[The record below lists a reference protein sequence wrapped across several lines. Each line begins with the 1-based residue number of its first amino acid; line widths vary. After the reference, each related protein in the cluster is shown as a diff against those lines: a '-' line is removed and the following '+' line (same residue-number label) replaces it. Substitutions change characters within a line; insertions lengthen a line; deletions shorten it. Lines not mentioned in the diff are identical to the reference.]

1 MTRVVVLG
9 SGIAGLSAAFR
20 RASAGETVV
29 LEAGPQAGG
38 SIRTIRED
46 GFTLECGPNTLRTTE
61 AAERLLADL
70 GLEPRTVKADGKA
83 PRWIVRGGS
92 PRAVVPGPAALF
104 NKVFTLKGKLRL
116 LKEPFVAPRP
126 ASLEDESV
134 HSFFARRF
142 GEEAAVY
149 GAGPMVS
156 GVYAGDPHSLSM
168 RSAFPRLWE
177 AEGRSGSVVRDFLG
191 RKEKKDSLR
200 GKENQGFLG
209 KEEKEGDA
217 GGSAA
222 GKNVAVATTG
232 GASGTPARHRARTL
246 TFDGGL
252 YTLIETLQSR
262 LSERPGFHLETSAAV
277 VAVEGPRSPAPP
289 GRRWT
294 VRTAD
299 GRAFDADVVVSTLS
313 APADARLFGGVL
325 PRSAAAL
332 ALVPYSPVTVVMQAY
347 RAPASPHDAPHG
359 FGGLIPRE
367 EGFRSLGILY
377 PASLFTGRA
386 PDGFVLT
393 TSFLGGALDRELASA
408 PDVDILEIASA
419 EVARFFPRLGPA
431 VRSWIARW
439 PEAIPQLPLGH
450 HKTLA
455 ALEQDLAA
463 LNTAAPGALYVTGGF
478 RDGIAV
484 GERVASG
491 EAIGKSLA

>member
-1 MTRVVVLG
+1 MTRVVILG
-9 SGIAGLSAAFR
+9 GGIAGLTAAFR
-20 RASAGETVV
+20 RVSAGETIV

-70 GLEPRTVKADGKA
+70 GLEPRAVKADGKA

-116 LKEPFVAPRP
+116 LKEPFVAQRP

-142 GEEAAVY
+142 GEEAALY

-156 GVYAGDPHSLSM
+156 GVYAGDPRSLSM
-168 RSAFPRLWE
+168 RSAFPRLWL
-177 AEGRSGSVVRDFLG
+177 AEERSGSVIRDFLR
-191 RKEKKDSLR
+191 RKKKEDS
-200 GKENQGFLG
+200 
-209 KEEKEGDA
+209 
-217 GGSAA
+217 
-222 GKNVAVATTG
+222 
-232 GASGTPARHRARTL
+232 PRHRTRTL

-252 YTLIETLQSR
+252 FTLIESLQQHLAS
-262 LSERPGFHLETSAAV
+262 RPGFRLETNAAV
-277 VAVEGPRSPAPP
+277 VAIEGLRTPAPR

-299 GRAFDADVVVSTLS
+299 GRAFDADVLVSTLS
-313 APADARLFGGVL
+313 APAVARLLGGIL
-325 PRSAAAL
+325 TLSRAAL
-332 ALVPYSPVTVVMQAY
+332 SLVPYSPVTVVMQAY
-347 RAPASPHDAPHG
+347 RAPASPADAPRG
-359 FGGLIPRE
+359 FGGLIPQV

-386 PDGFVLT
+386 PEGFVLT
-393 TSFLGGALDRELASA
+393 TSFLGGALDQALARA
-408 PDVDILEIASA
+408 PDADLLAVASA

-431 VRSWIARW
+431 ARSWIARW

-450 HKTLA
+450 HRTLA
-455 ALEQDLAA
+455 ALAEDLAA
-463 LNTAAPGALYVTGGF
+463 LETVAPGALHVTGGF

-484 GERVASG
+484 GERIASG

>member
-1 MTRVVVLG
+1 MTRVVILG
-9 SGIAGLSAAFR
+9 GGIAGLTAAFR

-104 NKVFTLKGKLRL
+104 NRVFTTKGKLRL

-142 GEEAAVY
+142 GEEAALY

-156 GVYAGDPHSLSM
+156 GVYAGDPRSLSM
-168 RSAFPRLWE
+168 RSAFPRLWL
-177 AEGRSGSVVRDFLG
+177 AEERSGSVIRDFLR
-191 RKEKKDSLR
+191 RKKKDVQRGAADASAKGAEEFLR
-200 GKENQGFLG
+200 EGK
-209 KEEKEGDA
+209 
-217 GGSAA
+217 SAA
-222 GKNVAVATTG
+222 SHS
-232 GASGTPARHRARTL
+232 ASPRHRVRTL

-252 YTLIETLQSR
+252 FTLIETLQSR
-262 LSERPGFHLETSAAV
+262 LTERAGFHLEKNAAV
-277 VAVEGPRSPAPP
+277 VAIEGPRMPAPP

-299 GRAFDADVVVSTLS
+299 GRAFHADVLASTLS
-313 APADARLFGGVL
+313 APADARLLGGVL
-325 PRSAAAL
+325 TRSAAAL
-332 ALVPYSPVTVVMQAY
+332 ALVPSSPVTVVMQAY
-347 RAPASPHDAPHG
+347 RAPASPGDAPRG
-359 FGGLIPRE
+359 FGGLIPQV

-386 PDGFVLT
+386 PEGFVLT
-393 TSFLGGALDRELASA
+393 TSFLGGALDRALASA
-408 PDVDILEIASA
+408 PDADLLAVASM

-431 VRSWIARW
+431 ARSWIARW

-450 HKTLA
+450 HRTLA

-463 LNTAAPGALYVTGGF
+463 LDALAPGALNVTGGF
-478 RDGIAV
+478 SDGIAL
-484 GERVASG
+484 GERIASG
-491 EAIGKSLA
+491 EAIGKILA

>member
-9 SGIAGLSAAFR
+9 GGIAGLTAAFR

-104 NKVFTLKGKLRL
+104 NKVFTTRGKLRL

-142 GEEAAVY
+142 GEEAALY

-156 GVYAGDPHSLSM
+156 GVYAGDPRSLSM

-177 AEGRSGSVVRDFLG
+177 AEGRSGSVMRDFLRRRE
-191 RKEKKDSLR
+191 RKEPERR
-200 GKENQGFLG
+200 G
-209 KEEKEGDA
+209 A
-217 GGSAA
+217 
-222 GKNVAVATTG
+222 G
-232 GASGTPARHRARTL
+232 GASGNGAEELLRKGMSAAEERPAARHRARTL

-252 YTLIETLQSR
+252 YTLIETLQQR
-262 LSERPGFHLETSAAV
+262 LSSRPGFRLETNAAV
-277 VAVEGPRSPAPP
+277 VAIEGPRSPAPP

-294 VRTAD
+294 VRVAD
-299 GRAFDADVVVSTLS
+299 GRTFDADVLVSTLP

-325 PRSAAAL
+325 ARSAAAL

-347 RAPASPHDAPHG
+347 RAPASPRDAPHG

-386 PDGFVLT
+386 PGGFVLT
-393 TSFLGGALDRELASA
+393 TSFLGGALDRELAGA
-408 PDVDILEIASA
+408 PDA
-419 EVARFFPRLGPA
+419 ESPRDRLGG
-431 VRSWIARW
+431 S
-439 PEAIPQLPLGH
+439 
-450 HKTLA
+450 
-455 ALEQDLAA
+455 
-463 LNTAAPGALYVTGGF
+463 GALLPAPRPRPCARGSRVGRRRSRSF
-478 RDGIAV
+478 R
-484 GERVASG
+484 S
-491 EAIGKSLA
+491 AITARSRRSSRTSPLSTSRRPGRST

>member
-9 SGIAGLSAAFR
+9 AGIAGLTAAYR
-20 RASAGETVV
+20 RASTGETTV
-29 LEAGPQAGG
+29 LEAGPRAGG

-70 GLEPRTVKADGKA
+70 GIEREAVAADSKA

-104 NKVFTLKGKLRL
+104 NKVFSTKGKLRL

-142 GEEAAVY
+142 GEEAALY

-156 GVYAGDPHSLSM
+156 GVYAGDPRALSI

-177 AEGRSGSVVRDFLG
+177 AEGAAGSVVRGLLR
-191 RKEKKDSLR
+191 RKEKK
-200 GKENQGFLG
+200 
-209 KEEKEGDA
+209 
-217 GGSAA
+217 
-222 GKNVAVATTG
+222 G
-232 GASGTPARHRARTL
+232 GAAASARHRARTL
-246 TFDGGL
+246 TFDTGL
-252 YTLIETLQSR
+252 FTLIEALLSR
-262 LSERPGFHLETSAAV
+262 LSERPGFRLETNAAV
-277 VAVEGPRSPAPP
+277 VAVEGPRADSAP

-299 GRAFDADVVVSTLS
+299 GRAFDADVLVSTLS
-313 APADARLFGGVL
+313 APATARLFGNVL

-332 ALVPYSPVTVVMQAY
+332 AAVPSSPVTVVLQAY
-347 RAPASPHDAPHG
+347 RAPASPADAPRG
-359 FGGLIPRE
+359 FGGLIPQV

-386 PDGFVLT
+386 PEGFVLT
-393 TSFLGGALDRELASA
+393 TSFLGGALDRAFAGA
-408 PDVDILEIASA
+408 PDADLLAVAGS
-419 EVARFFPRLGPA
+419 EVARFFPRLGPPL
-431 VRSWIARW
+431 RSWIVRW
-439 PEAIPQLPLGH
+439 PEAIPQMPLGH
-450 HKTLA
+450 HRSLAALDADLA
-455 ALEQDLAA
+455 ALEAV
-463 LNTAAPGALYVTGGF
+463 APGALHVTGGF
-478 RDGIAV
+478 RDGIAL
-484 GERVASG
+484 GERIACG
-491 EAIGKSLA
+491 EAVGKAL

>member
-9 SGIAGLSAAFR
+9 AGIAGLTAAFR
-20 RASAGETVV
+20 RASTGETIV
-29 LEAGPQAGG
+29 LEAGPRAGG

-70 GLEPRTVKADGKA
+70 GIEREAVAADSKA

-104 NKVFTLKGKLRL
+104 NKVFSTKGKLRL

-142 GEEAAVY
+142 GEEAALY

-156 GVYAGDPHSLSM
+156 GVYAGDPRALSI

-177 AEGRSGSVVRDFLG
+177 AEGAAGSVVRGLLR
-191 RKEKKDSLR
+191 RKEKK
-200 GKENQGFLG
+200 
-209 KEEKEGDA
+209 
-217 GGSAA
+217 
-222 GKNVAVATTG
+222 G
-232 GASGTPARHRARTL
+232 GAAASARHRARTL
-246 TFDGGL
+246 TFDTGL
-252 YTLIETLQSR
+252 FTLIEALLSR
-262 LSERPGFHLETSAAV
+262 LSERLGFRLETNAAV
-277 VAVEGPRSPAPP
+277 VAVEGPRANSAP

-299 GRAFDADVVVSTLS
+299 GRAFDADVLVSTLS
-313 APADARLFGGVL
+313 APATARLFGNVL

-332 ALVPYSPVTVVMQAY
+332 AAVPSSPVTVVLQAY
-347 RAPASPHDAPHG
+347 RAPASPADAPRG
-359 FGGLIPRE
+359 FGGLIPQV

-386 PDGFVLT
+386 PEGFVLT
-393 TSFLGGALDRELASA
+393 TSFLGGALDRAFAGA
-408 PDVDILEIASA
+408 PDADLLAVAGS
-419 EVARFFPRLGPA
+419 EVARFFPRLGPPL
-431 VRSWIARW
+431 RSWIVRW
-439 PEAIPQLPLGH
+439 PEAIPQMPLGH
-450 HKTLA
+450 HRSLAALDADLA
-455 ALEQDLAA
+455 ALEAV
-463 LNTAAPGALYVTGGF
+463 APGALHVTGGF
-478 RDGIAV
+478 RDGIAL
-484 GERVASG
+484 GERIACG
-491 EAIGKSLA
+491 EAVGKAL

>member
-9 SGIAGLSAAFR
+9 AGIAGLTAAFR
-20 RASAGETVV
+20 RASTGETIV
-29 LEAGPQAGG
+29 LEAGPRAGG

-70 GLEPRTVKADGKA
+70 GIEREAVAADSKA

-104 NKVFTLKGKLRL
+104 NKVFSTKGKLRL

-142 GEEAAVY
+142 GEEAALY

-156 GVYAGDPHSLSM
+156 GVYAGDPRALSI

-177 AEGRSGSVVRDFLG
+177 AEGAAGSVVRGLLR
-191 RKEKKDSLR
+191 RKEKK
-200 GKENQGFLG
+200 
-209 KEEKEGDA
+209 
-217 GGSAA
+217 
-222 GKNVAVATTG
+222 G
-232 GASGTPARHRARTL
+232 GAAASARHRARTL
-246 TFDGGL
+246 TFDTGL
-252 YTLIETLQSR
+252 FTLIEALLSR
-262 LSERPGFHLETSAAV
+262 LSERPGFRLETNAAV
-277 VAVEGPRSPAPP
+277 VAVEGPRADSAP

-299 GRAFDADVVVSTLS
+299 GRAFDADVLVSTLS
-313 APADARLFGGVL
+313 APATARLFGNVL

-332 ALVPYSPVTVVMQAY
+332 AAVPSSPVTVVLQAY
-347 RAPASPHDAPHG
+347 RAPASPADAPRG
-359 FGGLIPRE
+359 FGGLIPQV

-386 PDGFVLT
+386 PEGFVLT
-393 TSFLGGALDRELASA
+393 TSFLGGALDRAFAGA
-408 PDVDILEIASA
+408 PDADLLAVAGS
-419 EVARFFPRLGPA
+419 EVARFFPRLGPPL
-431 VRSWIARW
+431 RSWIVRW
-439 PEAIPQLPLGH
+439 PEAIPQMPLGH
-450 HKTLA
+450 HRSLAALDADLA
-455 ALEQDLAA
+455 ALEAV
-463 LNTAAPGALYVTGGF
+463 APGALHVTGGF
-478 RDGIAV
+478 RDGIAL
-484 GERVASG
+484 GERIACG
-491 EAIGKSLA
+491 EAVGKAL